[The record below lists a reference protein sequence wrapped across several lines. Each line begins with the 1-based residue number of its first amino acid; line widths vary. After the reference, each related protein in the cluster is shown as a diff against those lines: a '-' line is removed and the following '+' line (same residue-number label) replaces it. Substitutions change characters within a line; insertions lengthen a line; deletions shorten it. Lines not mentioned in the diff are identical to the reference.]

1 MCRMTRS
8 EKPVNDLWV
17 GFFPMQDCPEQRTD
31 LNPQQKSSNPFSHH
45 HDIERELST

>member
-1 MCRMTRS
+1 MTHQGI
-8 EKPVNDLWV
+8 EGNDLGV
-17 GFFPMQDCPEQRTD
+17 GFFSMQDWPEQRTD